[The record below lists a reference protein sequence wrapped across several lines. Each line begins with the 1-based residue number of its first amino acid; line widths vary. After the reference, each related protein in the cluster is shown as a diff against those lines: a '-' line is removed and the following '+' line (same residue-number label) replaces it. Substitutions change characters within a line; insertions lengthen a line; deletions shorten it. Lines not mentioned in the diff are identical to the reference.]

1 MHKYSVI
8 ILISFITTLCVIAI
22 YSIKVHEIVCIS
34 QFYSCNDNLRKNI
47 DLIDKSNLVKTRG
60 DLVVLLRKEATVKN
74 FSFQYQL
81 DGKLILHIN
90 ERESKYCISNNVNS
104 YFADELGI
112 VIKIV
117 KGAGLDCIQNIKS
130 VYKIKDSLN
139 NEDLLSEKIFY
150 KLRSLSTIKS
160 GFIEEKKFVIEYK
173 DGIKLIFP
181 LEGQTDA
188 LIGKAYYTISQFGKI
203 NQYIIENG
211 FGGISEVDFR
221 YNNPVIRYI

>member
-1 MHKYSVI
+1 
-8 ILISFITTLCVIAI
+8 
-22 YSIKVHEIVCIS
+22 
-34 QFYSCNDNLRKNI
+34 
-47 DLIDKSNLVKTRG
+47 LIDKSNLVKTRG

-104 YFADELGI
+104 YFADELGK